1 MEMFGTKYPTLT
13 TWLTVLVE
21 MVQLAIP
28 WITYIIFLIIAV
40 VNNKSLINWVLLTM
54 TLILLFWHISADLV
68 TTKSHV
74 RLTRGWATFTLVS
87 AICFLVIVIFQ
98 ILCLDPISHSQFAKD
113 FLDSLPTFI
122 TKNSKIIGLED
133 YTDFTVGQLAV
144 KFLAY
149 VAYFNLSVI
158 TRRQFIK
165 SSKKVADYEK
175 DKNQVENLDDLPSN
189 PDGDKVLEA
198 KFSLVF
204 VIYKLRKIW
213 PVFDLISWHT
223 FTILSVVT
231 MILSFHWKI
240 SIASL
245 VYICILLFYYVLLP
259 FMLQPAIK
267 NSEIKENSSV
277 SAQDLIVLWN
287 TESIAAKHKIV
298 WLKNK
303 VIVFISFFTICCICV
318 LHLSANLQDL
328 KV

>member
-1 MEMFGTKYPTLT
+1 MFGTKYPNLT
-13 TWLTVLVE
+13 AWLTVIVE
-21 MVQLAIP
+21 LVQLAIP

-98 ILCLDPISHSQFAKD
+98 ILCLDPISHSQFARD
-113 FLDSLPTFI
+113 FVDSLPSFI
-122 TKNSKIIGLED
+122 TKNIKIIGLED
-133 YTDFTVGQLAV
+133 FTDFTVKQLAV

-158 TRRQFIK
+158 TRRQFVK

-175 DKNQVENLDDLPSN
+175 CENQVKNLNDLPSN
-189 PDGDKVLEA
+189 PENNKEQVLEA

-204 VIYKLRKIW
+204 VIYKLRKLW
-213 PVFDLISWHT
+213 PVFDIISWHT
-223 FTILSVVT
+223 FTILSIVT
-231 MILSFHWKI
+231 MVLSFHWKI

-245 VYICILLFYYVLLP
+245 IYICILLFYYVLLP
-259 FMLQPAIK
+259 FMLQPALK

-277 SAQDLIVLWN
+277 SAQDLAVLWN
-287 TESIAAKHKIV
+287 MESIAAKHKIV

-303 VIVFISFFTICCICV
+303 VIVFISFFTVCCI
-318 LHLSANLQDL
+318 
-328 KV
+328 